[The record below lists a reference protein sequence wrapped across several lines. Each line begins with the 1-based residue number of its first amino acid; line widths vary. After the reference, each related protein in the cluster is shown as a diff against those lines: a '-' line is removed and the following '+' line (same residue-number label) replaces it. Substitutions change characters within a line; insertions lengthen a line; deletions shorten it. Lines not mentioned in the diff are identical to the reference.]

1 MILRTG
7 NSTRHHSKV
16 FGLGSWVYSL
26 RSSVYGLNKGV
37 TFFEILLT
45 VVVLSVGMVGVLRV
59 YAASL
64 SILEVVGDTI
74 NSLVLTQEKMADSE
88 QTALEEGGISIG
100 TSSGQFNKRLGDY
113 IWESN
118 ATASAIAGLDALTFT
133 VYRAGS
139 SRRFQLATYIEDK
152 NDELP

>member
-7 NSTRHHSKV
+7 NSTGHYRQAC
-16 FGLGSWVYSL
+16 GLWSLVYSL
-26 RSSVYGLNKGV
+26 RSGFYGLNKGA
-37 TFFEILLT
+37 TFFEALLT
-45 VVVLSVGMVGVLRV
+45 VVVLSVGLVGVLRV

-64 SILEVVGDTI
+64 SILEEVGDTMGG
-74 NSLVLTQEKMADSE
+74 LVLTQEKMADIE

-100 TSSGQFNKRLGDY
+100 ISSGQFNKRLGDY
-113 IWESN
+113 VWESN
-118 ATASAIAGLDALTFT
+118 ATALSTAGLDALTLT
-133 VYRAGS
+133 VYHAGR